1 MSVISFL
8 FWCHCLAKN
17 EQIYE
22 TLFVVPPPPWGDP
35 LTLKRC
41 SWGRFPIYMLELV
54 SNLWT
59 QMQCIQFA
67 LSCPQTD
74 LTAAFIHHQIQIARR
89 IEKGMSKW
97 TFELR
102 SITFS
107 CAHFS
112 LSFSS
117 CGCHFSFLF
126 SSSWLSIWI
135 EKGLSVWRR
144 ICSPHFLC
152 LSGLWLFSI
161 GRSIIHPPFWRTCL
175 EFRILLLYFS
185 LLFWLFAIGPYI
197 IHLKETQ

>member
-8 FWCHCLAKN
+8 FWCHCLAKKGAN
-17 EQIYE
+17 
-22 TLFVVPPPPWGDP
+22 LWNFFVVPPPPWGDP

-102 SITFS
+102 SITLS

-117 CGCHFSFLF
+117 CCYHFSFLF
-126 SSSWLSIWI
+126 SWS
-135 EKGLSVWRR
+135 
-144 ICSPHFLC
+144 C
-152 LSGLWLFSI
+152 LSLFLSFFLI
-161 GRSIIHPPFWRTCL
+161 LVVTFPFFFPRLGCPS
-175 EFRILLLYFS
+175 E
-185 LLFWLFAIGPYI
+185 
-197 IHLKETQ
+197 

>member
-1 MSVISFL
+1 MRKKI
-8 FWCHCLAKN
+8 
-17 EQIYE
+17 
-22 TLFVVPPPPWGDP
+22 VVPPPPWGDP

-126 SSSWLSIWI
+126 SSSWLSLFLSFFLVLVVHLNR
-135 EKGLSVWRR
+135 KGLVSVAADLLATLSLSEWALAFLYWPFYY
-144 ICSPHFLC
+144 SPPLLTHM
-152 LSGLWLFSI
+152 
-161 GRSIIHPPFWRTCL
+161 
-175 EFRILLLYFS
+175 FRI
-185 LLFWLFAIGPYI
+185 
-197 IHLKETQ
+197 